1 MLLLVLLGAY
11 LDAIE
16 VKLLNLE
23 LSSLP
28 SAALFTLFGMQLV
41 DHGRLLLVLIIDSV
55 MRTGAVEALLTIRV
69 T

>member
-1 MLLLVLLGAY
+1 MLLGTY

-16 VKLLNLE
+16 VKLLDLQ

-28 SAALFTLFGMQLV
+28 SAALLTLLGMQLV
-41 DHGRLLLVLIIDSV
+41 DHGRPLLVLVINSV
-55 MRTGAVEALLTIRV
+55 MRTSAIMALLTIRV

>member
-1 MLLLVLLGAY
+1 MGAY

-16 VKLLNLE
+16 VKLLDLQV
-23 LSSLP
+23 SSLP
-28 SAALFTLFGMQLV
+28 SAALFTLLGMQLV

-55 MRTGAVEALLTIRV
+55 MCTSAIMTLLTIRV

>member
-1 MLLLVLLGAY
+1 MLLGTY

-16 VKLLNLE
+16 VKLLDLQ

-28 SAALFTLFGMQLV
+28 SAALFTLLGMQLV
-41 DHGRLLLVLIIDSV
+41 DHGRLLLVLIIHSV
-55 MRTGAVEALLTIRV
+55 MRTSAIMALLTIRV